1 MRSWGRKVIIKCI
14 VVGSNTNNGVN
25 KKTKLQETLTK
36 KIFDVDEIRKDFP
49 ILNTEVD
56 GKPLVYLDNA
66 ATSQKPQSVI
76 NAISD
81 YYSNYNANI
90 HRGVYS
96 ISIRASEAYENA
108 KKKVRAFINAAGE
121 REIVFTRGTTES
133 INLIAYSYG
142 LENVNAGDEIIISE
156 MEHHANI
163 VPWQVLC
170 EKKKAV
176 LKVIPV
182 NDKGELIIEE
192 YKKLLSDRTKIIAVC
207 QISNTLGTVN
217 PVKEIVRLAKE
228 KNKNIAVVI
237 DGAQAIHH
245 TEVDVRDI
253 GADFYV
259 FSSHKMYGPMGIGVL
274 YGRAEL
280 LEVMPPYQTG
290 GDMISTVSLKGTTYN
305 EIPMKFEAG
314 TPNVE
319 GAVGLAAAIDYLNT
333 IGFGDI
339 HKQETELLEYA
350 TAKLE
355 QIEGLRIVGTA
366 SEKAGVISF
375 VVEGLNALDIGI
387 MLDTSGVAVRTGQ
400 HCTEPLM
407 DRFGIPGT
415 VRVSFAFYNTKEE
428 IDVFIEALL
437 KAIEIL
443 R

>member
-1 MRSWGRKVIIKCI
+1 M
-14 VVGSNTNNGVN
+14 
-25 KKTKLQETLTK
+25 QETLTK
-36 KIFDVDEIRKDFP
+36 KIFDVDEVRKDFP
-49 ILNTEVD
+49 ILSREVD

-76 NAISD
+76 NAVSD

-96 ISIRASEAYENA
+96 ISIKASEAYENA
-108 KKKVRAFINAAGE
+108 KLKVKEFINVASE
-121 REIVFTRGTTES
+121 REIVFTRGATEA

-142 LENVNAGDEIIISE
+142 LENVNEGDEVIISE

-182 NDKGELIIEE
+182 NNNGELLMDE
-192 YKKLLSDRTKIIAVC
+192 YKKLLSDKTKIVAVC
-207 QISNTLGTVN
+207 QISNTLGTIN

-228 KNKNIAVVI
+228 KNKDIAVVI

-245 TEVDVRDI
+245 TKVDVRDM

-274 YGRAEL
+274 YGRAGL
-280 LEVMPPYQTG
+280 LEAMPPYQTG
-290 GDMISTVSLKGTTYN
+290 GDMISSVSFKGTTYN
-305 EIPMKFEAG
+305 DIPMKFEAG

-319 GAVGLAAAIDYLNT
+319 GAVGLAAAIDYIKA
-333 IGFGDI
+333 IGFDEI

-350 TAKLE
+350 TGLLE
-355 QIEGLRIVGTA
+355 EIKGLRIIGTA
-366 SEKAGVISF
+366 KEKTGVVSF

-387 MLDTSGVAVRTGQ
+387 MLDTNGVAVRTGQ

-407 DRFGIPGT
+407 EKFGIPGT

-428 IDVFIEALL
+428 IDIFVNALK

-443 R
+443 K